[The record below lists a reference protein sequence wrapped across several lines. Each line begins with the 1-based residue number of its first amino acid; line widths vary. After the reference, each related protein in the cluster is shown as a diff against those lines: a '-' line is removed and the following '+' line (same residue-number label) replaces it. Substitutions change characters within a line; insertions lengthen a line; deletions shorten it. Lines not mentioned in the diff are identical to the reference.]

1 MKIVSGKMSKIS
13 VEKNFISLIFFR
25 FYLPVKMLLLV
36 ILFAILKIIFSLVS
50 LVKNRDTGER
60 NIPDKLKYRK
70 TPL

>member
-13 VEKNFISLIFFR
+13 VEKKFISLIFFR